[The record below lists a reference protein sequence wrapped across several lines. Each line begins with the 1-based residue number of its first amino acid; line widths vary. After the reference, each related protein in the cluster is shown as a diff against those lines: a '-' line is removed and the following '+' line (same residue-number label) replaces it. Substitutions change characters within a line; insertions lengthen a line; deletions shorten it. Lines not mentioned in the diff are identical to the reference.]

1 MIILYF
7 HDAWCNSCGNVRF
20 TLQSVI
26 LRYNGTIWHI
36 QTHTREVIP
45 ASVWHCLSSFSAE
58 RLFIL
63 FLAPSWQPNWSQSC
77 RAVGGTGLQ
86 GHSCSPPTAE
96 SNVWVIQPV
105 LIFHIRV
112 RLGIIFM
119 LHCLPLQFSKVIT
132 ILFRAAC
139 IFVNIPSLNSTTLFL
154 LLQWRLQFSIS
165 IKSYSRIVIYVCAD
179 VLVAFSTFYL

>member
-26 LRYNGTIWHI
+26 LRYNGAIWHI
-36 QTHTREVIP
+36 QTHPREVIP
-45 ASVWHCLSSFSAE
+45 ASVWHCMSSFSAE

-77 RAVGGTGLQ
+77 HAVGGTGLR

-112 RLGIIFM
+112 RLGIIFL
-119 LHCLPLQFSKVIT
+119 LHCLPLQFSKSHYSSFQSC
-132 ILFRAAC
+132 LYLC
-139 IFVNIPSLNSTTLFL
+139 
-154 LLQWRLQFSIS
+154 QYSIS
-165 IKSYSRIVIYVCAD
+165 QKHNVVPVTTVMSV
-179 VLVAFSTFYL
+179 T